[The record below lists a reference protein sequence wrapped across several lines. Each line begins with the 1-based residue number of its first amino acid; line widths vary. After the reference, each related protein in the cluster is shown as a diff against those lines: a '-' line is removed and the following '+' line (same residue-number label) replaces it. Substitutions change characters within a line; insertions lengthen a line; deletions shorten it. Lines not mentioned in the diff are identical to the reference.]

1 MRLTRNSGAGN
12 TVGMTRVRGKLVLF
26 DIDGTLLDTHGLGR
40 EAFIRGLARVTGRRD
55 ELEYV
60 SFAGNTDRNVLEQVM
75 GARGVRFAEGEIR
88 AIFEAVAEELR
99 GLLQG
104 RRARVIDGAGELV
117 RFLAGRGVAL
127 GLVTGNIRAC
137 AYLKLGSVGLD
148 HFFGFGGFGD
158 CHADRKWIA
167 REALDA
173 AAEFLGA
180 DAGGYDVCLIG
191 DTPFDMAAGK
201 SVGASVVGIATGKHG
216 RRDLLDAWADLVV
229 EGSFGNAFYYSWLAS
244 FLA

>member
-1 MRLTRNSGAGN
+1 
-12 TVGMTRVRGKLVLF
+12 MTRVRGKLVLF

-191 DTPFDMAAGK
+191 DTPFDMAAVVK
-201 SVGASVVGIATGKHG
+201 CSTNATVRLPAPSSVA
-216 RRDLLDAWADLVV
+216 R
-229 EGSFGNAFYYSWLAS
+229 GNATSWSTSDSSGGARRVHAPPLVLS
-244 FLA
+244 ITTRLVPR